1 MYQYSLKLLKADH
14 AVLWALMGSD
24 QEIYVWRAWRL
35 SRHLLVLDTHLR
47 EMVSQ
52 FQKKSQKHLDEK
64 WRRSISAVQ
73 YITQS
78 YEGFSRWARYVG
90 IIFPENISEI
100 LNIFF
105 GFLISKELNLNI
117 NVTFQMDRTTIV
129 NRFKI
134 FKIHVIIYLNDFRPW
149 IQNQKIHLKSFIV
162 ARQWGRHSVVD
173 SLLSLCQ
180 LQDLW
185 CVMYKAWTARGTYTS
200 KIDELILVNE
210 WHW

>member
-1 MYQYSLKLLKADH
+1 
-14 AVLWALMGSD
+14 
-24 QEIYVWRAWRL
+24 
-35 SRHLLVLDTHLR
+35 
-47 EMVSQ
+47 MVSQ

-78 YEGFSRWARYVG
+78 YEGFSPWARYVG

-134 FKIHVIIYLNDFRPW
+134 F
-149 IQNQKIHLKSFIV
+149 
-162 ARQWGRHSVVD
+162 
-173 SLLSLCQ
+173 
-180 LQDLW
+180 
-185 CVMYKAWTARGTYTS
+185 
-200 KIDELILVNE
+200 
-210 WHW
+210 

>member
-1 MYQYSLKLLKADH
+1 MGLAKLNQANSSPLINYVSIQFKIAKSWSCGSVSFNGFRPRNLCLTCLTSLKT
-14 AVLWALMGSD
+14 
-24 QEIYVWRAWRL
+24 
-35 SRHLLVLDTHLR
+35 LLVFDTHLR

-52 FQKKSQKHLDEK
+52 FKKKSQKHLDEK

-78 YEGFSRWARYVG
+78 YEGFSPWARYVG

-134 FKIHVIIYLNDFRPW
+134 F
-149 IQNQKIHLKSFIV
+149 
-162 ARQWGRHSVVD
+162 
-173 SLLSLCQ
+173 
-180 LQDLW
+180 
-185 CVMYKAWTARGTYTS
+185 
-200 KIDELILVNE
+200 
-210 WHW
+210 

>member
-1 MYQYSLKLLKADH
+1 MGLAKLNQANSSPLINYVSTWSIMYQYSLKLLKADH

-35 SRHLLVLDTHLR
+35 SRHLLVFDTHLR

-78 YEGFSRWARYVG
+78 YEG
-90 IIFPENISEI
+90 FPENISEI

-134 FKIHVIIYLNDFRPW
+134 F
-149 IQNQKIHLKSFIV
+149 
-162 ARQWGRHSVVD
+162 
-173 SLLSLCQ
+173 
-180 LQDLW
+180 
-185 CVMYKAWTARGTYTS
+185 
-200 KIDELILVNE
+200 
-210 WHW
+210 